1 MKLDPIVAD
10 ELKHYGVKGMK
21 WGVRKDRETKAQRQ
35 RSREERKT
43 QKRETKAKKF
53 EMKASEL
60 SKEINA
66 INKQLDG
73 LSRSS
78 KWNPMVQVTKANRKV
93 LKNQLIAERD
103 RALKDAE
110 RSRDGKLTS
119 TQRKVVAGA
128 VVTTAVVGAVGLT
141 IASDTGQL
149 NEAKLRVE
157 KILGN
162 KDSVFNKNPKYG
174 KAYNN
179 PEDILQNVVKDINP
193 NFKKAGGK
201 MNCRRCSFT
210 YELRRRGYDVEATT
224 SSIGSGQSASG
235 FLNAVSKDG
244 KRFNRLTSMSAPV
257 TQGKRVDALLP
268 GDNRKINIKQELI
281 RSSSNK
287 FGRISEE
294 DIATKITSQP
304 PGARGEIV
312 FNMKQF
318 AHSLSYENVNGKPI
332 MFDTQKGRM
341 YDLSG
346 KSSYMSFT
354 AKWGNP
360 RDVLISRLDNVDLDE
375 EFLARWS
382 TNRSR

>member
-1 MKLDPIVAD
+1 MKLDPIIAD

-21 WGVRKDRETKAQRQ
+21 WGVRKDRETKAQRR

-53 EMKASEL
+53 EMKASVF
-60 SKEINA
+60 SKEIEA
-66 INKQLDG
+66 IDKQLDG
-73 LSRSS
+73 LSRRS
-78 KWNPMVQVTKANRKV
+78 KWNPMVQATKADRKAV
-93 LKNQLIAERD
+93 KSQLIAERD

-110 RSRDGKLTS
+110 RSRNGKLTS

-128 VVTTAVVGAVGLT
+128 VITTAVVGAVGVS

-149 NEAKLRVE
+149 NAGKLRVQ
-157 KILGN
+157 KILGK
-162 KDSVFNKNPKYG
+162 KDSVFNKREEYG
-174 KAYNN
+174 KAYST

-193 NFKKAGGK
+193 NYKTAGGQ

-235 FLNAVSKDG
+235 FLNAVSKDN
-244 KRFNRLTSMSAPV
+244 KNFNRLTSMSSPV
-257 TQGKRVDALLP
+257 TQGKRVDALLD
-268 GDNRKINIKQELI
+268 GDKRKLNITQELI
-281 RSSSNK
+281 RSSSTK
-287 FGRISEE
+287 LGRIPEE
-294 DIATKITSQP
+294 DIAKRITSQP

-312 FNMKQF
+312 FNMKKF

-332 MFDTQKGRM
+332 MFDTQKGQM
-341 YDLSG
+341 YDLSD

-354 AKWGNP
+354 SKWGNP
-360 RDVLISRLDNVDLDE
+360 KEVLVSRLDNVDLDE

>member
-21 WGVRKDRETKAQRQ
+21 WGVRKDRETKAQRR

-53 EMKASEL
+53 EMKASAF
-60 SKEINA
+60 SKEIEA
-66 INKQLDG
+66 IDKQLDS
-73 LSRSS
+73 LSRLS
-78 KWNPMVQVTKANRKV
+78 KWNPMVQFAKADRKA
-93 LKNQLIAERD
+93 LRNQLIAERD

-110 RSRDGKLTS
+110 RSKNGKLTS

-128 VVTTAVVGAVGLT
+128 VITTAVVGAVGLT

-157 KILGN
+157 KMLG
-162 KDSVFNKNPKYG
+162 KKESVFNKRPEYAKDYSS
-174 KAYNN
+174 

-193 NFKKAGGK
+193 NYKTAGGQ

-224 SSIGSGQSASG
+224 SAIGSGQSASG

-244 KRFNRLTSMSAPV
+244 KRFNRLTSMSTPV
-257 TQGKRVDALLP
+257 TQGKRVNALLD
-268 GDNRKINIKQELI
+268 GDKRKSNIKQELI
-281 RSSSNK
+281 E
-287 FGRISEE
+287 GRISKISEM
-294 DIATKITSQP
+294 DIADRITKQP

-312 FNMKQF
+312 FNMKSF
-318 AHSLSYENVNGKPI
+318 AHSLAYENVNGKPV

-341 YDLSG
+341 YDLSD
-346 KSSYMSFT
+346 KSSYTKFVS
-354 AKWGNP
+354 KWGNP
-360 RDVLISRLDNVDLDE
+360 QEVLISRLDNVDLDE

>member
-21 WGVRKDRETKAQRQ
+21 WGVRNDRETKAQRR

-66 INKQLDG
+66 IDKQLAG
-73 LSRSS
+73 LSRSNQR
-78 KWNPMVQVTKANRKV
+78 NPMVQFAKADRKAI
-93 LKNQLIAERD
+93 KKQLIAERD

-110 RSRDGKLTS
+110 RSKNGKLTS

-149 NEAKLRVE
+149 NEAKLRVQ
-157 KILGN
+157 KLLGK
-162 KDSVFNKNPKYG
+162 KDSVFNKREEYG
-174 KAYNN
+174 KAYSN

-193 NFKKAGGK
+193 NYKTAGGK

-235 FLNAVSKDG
+235 FLNAVSKDS
-244 KRFNRLTSMSAPV
+244 KNFNRLTSMSLPV
-257 TQGKRVDALLP
+257 TRGKRVDALLD
-268 GDNRKINIKQELI
+268 GDKRKINIKQEVI
-281 RSSSNK
+281 RSSSNRL
-287 FGRISEE
+287 GRISDE
-294 DIATKITSQP
+294 DISKKIMSQP

-312 FNMKQF
+312 FNMNKF

-332 MFDTQKGRM
+332 MFDTQKGKM
-341 YDLSG
+341 YDLSD
-346 KSSYMSFT
+346 KSSYLSFT
-354 AKWGNP
+354 SKWGNP
-360 RDVLISRLDNVDLDE
+360 KEVLISRLDNVDLDE

>member
-1 MKLDPIVAD
+1 
-10 ELKHYGVKGMK
+10 MK

-53 EMKASEL
+53 EMKASVL
-60 SKEINA
+60 SKEIQA
-66 INKQLDG
+66 IDKQLEG

-78 KWNPMVQVTKANRKV
+78 KWNPMVQVTKADRKA

-110 RSRDGKLTS
+110 RSKNGKLTS

-162 KDSVFNKNPKYG
+162 KDSVFNKREEYG
-174 KAYNN
+174 KAYSN

-193 NFKKAGGK
+193 NYKTAGGK

-257 TQGKRVDALLP
+257 TQGKRVDALLG
-268 GDNRKINIKQELI
+268 GDKRKINIKQELI

-294 DIATKITSQP
+294 DISKKIMSQP

-312 FNMKQF
+312 FNMNKF

-332 MFDTQKGRM
+332 MFDTQKGQM
-341 YDLSG
+341 YDLSD
-346 KSSYMSFT
+346 KSSYLSFT
-354 AKWGNP
+354 SKWGNP
-360 RDVLISRLDNVDLDE
+360 KEVLVSRLDNVDLDE

>member
-10 ELKHYGVKGMK
+10 ELKHHGVKGMK
-21 WGVRKDRETKAQRQ
+21 WGVRKDRETKGQRQ
-35 RSREERKT
+35 RARQEHKT
-43 QKRETKAKKF
+43 QKREAKAKKF
-53 EMKASEL
+53 ELKASEL
-60 SKEINA
+60 SQEIKAIDTQLARLSNA
-66 INKQLDG
+66 K
-73 LSRSS
+73 R
-78 KWNPMVQVTKANRKV
+78 WNLGAQYLKSDYKAQQKDLTKR
-93 LKNQLIAERD
+93 RD
-103 RALKDAE
+103 LAIKDAE
-110 RSRDGKLTS
+110 RSRNGKLTS

-128 VVTTAVVGAVGLT
+128 VITTAVVGAVGLT
-141 IASDTGQL
+141 IAKDTGQL

-157 KILGN
+157 KMLGK
-162 KDSVFNKNPKYG
+162 KDSVFNKREEYG
-174 KAYNN
+174 KAYSN

-193 NFKKAGGK
+193 NYKTAGGK

-224 SSIGSGQSASG
+224 SPIGSGQSASG

-244 KRFNRLTSMSAPV
+244 KRFNRLTSMSTPV

-268 GDNRKINIKQELI
+268 GDKRKINIKQELI

-294 DIATKITSQP
+294 DIAKRITSQP

-332 MFDTQKGRM
+332 MFDTQKGKM
-341 YDLSG
+341 YDLSD

-354 AKWGNP
+354 SKWGNP
-360 RDVLISRLDNVDLDE
+360 RDVLVSRLDNVDLDE

>member
-21 WGVRKDRETKAQRQ
+21 WGVRKDRETKAQRR

-53 EMKASEL
+53 EMKASAF
-60 SKEINA
+60 SKEIEA
-66 INKQLDG
+66 IDKQLDS
-73 LSRSS
+73 LSRLS
-78 KWNPMVQVTKANRKV
+78 KWNPMVQFAKADRKA
-93 LKNQLIAERD
+93 LRNQLIAERD

-110 RSRDGKLTS
+110 RSKNGKLTS

-128 VVTTAVVGAVGLT
+128 VITTAVVGAVGLT

-157 KILGN
+157 KMLGK
-162 KDSVFNKNPKYG
+162 KDSVFNKKSEYA
-174 KAYNN
+174 KAYSN

-193 NFKKAGGK
+193 NYKTAGGQ

-224 SSIGSGQSASG
+224 SAIGSGQSASG

-244 KRFNRLTSMSAPV
+244 KRFNRLTSMSTPV
-257 TQGKRVDALLP
+257 TQGKRVNALLD
-268 GDNRKINIKQELI
+268 GDKRKSNIKQELI
-281 RSSSNK
+281 E
-287 FGRISEE
+287 GRISKISEM
-294 DIATKITSQP
+294 DIADRITKQP

-312 FNMKQF
+312 FNMKSF
-318 AHSLSYENVNGKPI
+318 AHSLSYENVNGKPV

-341 YDLSG
+341 YDLSD
-346 KSSYMSFT
+346 KSSYMKFVS
-354 AKWGNP
+354 KWGNP
-360 RDVLISRLDNVDLDE
+360 QEVLISRLDNVDLDE

>member
-10 ELKHYGVKGMK
+10 ELKHHGVKGMK
-21 WGVRKDRETKAQRQ
+21 WGVRKDRETKAQRR

-43 QKRETKAKKF
+43 QKRETKSKKF
-53 EMKASEL
+53 ELKASEL

-66 INKQLDG
+66 IDKQLDG
-73 LSRSS
+73 LSRRS
-78 KWNPMVQVTKANRKV
+78 KWNPMVQATKADRKAI
-93 LKNQLIAERD
+93 KKQLIAERD

-110 RSRDGKLTS
+110 RSKNGKLTS

-244 KRFNRLTSMSAPV
+244 KRFNRLTSMSLPV
-257 TQGKRVDALLP
+257 TRGKRVNALLD
-268 GDNRKINIKQELI
+268 GDKRKINIKQELI
-281 RSSSNK
+281 E
-287 FGRISEE
+287 GRISKISEM
-294 DIATKITSQP
+294 DIADRITKQP

-312 FNMKQF
+312 FNMKAF

-341 YDLSG
+341 YDLSD
-346 KSSYMSFT
+346 KSSYMKFVS
-354 AKWGNP
+354 KWGNP
-360 RDVLISRLDNVDLDE
+360 QEVLISRLDNVDLDE

>member
-21 WGVRKDRETKAQRQ
+21 WGVRKDRETKAQRR

-53 EMKASEL
+53 EMKASAF
-60 SKEINA
+60 SKEIEA
-66 INKQLDG
+66 IDKQLDS
-73 LSRSS
+73 LSRLS
-78 KWNPMVQVTKANRKV
+78 KWNPMVQFAKADRKA
-93 LKNQLIAERD
+93 LRNQLIAERD

-110 RSRDGKLTS
+110 RSKNGKLTS

-128 VVTTAVVGAVGLT
+128 VITTAVVGAVGLT

-157 KILGN
+157 KILGK
-162 KDSVFNKNPKYG
+162 KDSVFNKKPEYA
-174 KAYNN
+174 KAYSN

-193 NFKKAGGK
+193 NYKTAGGQ

-244 KRFNRLTSMSAPV
+244 KRFNRLTSMSTPV
-257 TQGKRVDALLP
+257 TQGKRVNALLD
-268 GDNRKINIKQELI
+268 GDKRKSNIKQELI
-281 RSSSNK
+281 E
-287 FGRISEE
+287 GRISKISEM
-294 DIATKITSQP
+294 DIADRITKQP

-312 FNMKQF
+312 FNMKSF
-318 AHSLSYENVNGKPI
+318 AHSLAYENVNGKPV

-341 YDLSG
+341 YDLSD
-346 KSSYMSFT
+346 KSSYMKFVS
-354 AKWGNP
+354 KWGNP
-360 RDVLISRLDNVDLDE
+360 QEVLISRLDNVDLDE

>member
-10 ELKHYGVKGMK
+10 ELKHHGVKGMK
-21 WGVRKDRETKAQRQ
+21 WGVRKDRETKAQRR

-43 QKRETKAKKF
+43 QKRETKSKKF
-53 EMKASEL
+53 ELKASEL

-66 INKQLDG
+66 IDKQLDG
-73 LSRSS
+73 LSRRS
-78 KWNPMVQVTKANRKV
+78 KWNPMVQATKADRKAI
-93 LKNQLIAERD
+93 KKQLIAERD

-110 RSRDGKLTS
+110 RSKNGKLTS

-193 NFKKAGGK
+193 NFKKAGGQ

-244 KRFNRLTSMSAPV
+244 KRFNRLTSMSLPV
-257 TQGKRVDALLP
+257 TRGKRVNALLD
-268 GDNRKINIKQELI
+268 GDKRKIIIKQELI
-281 RSSSNK
+281 D
-287 FGRISEE
+287 GRISKISEM
-294 DIATKITSQP
+294 DIADRITKQP

-312 FNMKQF
+312 FNMKAF

-341 YDLSG
+341 YDLSD
-346 KSSYMSFT
+346 KSSYMKFVS
-354 AKWGNP
+354 KWGNP
-360 RDVLISRLDNVDLDE
+360 QEVLISRLDNVDLDE

>member
-21 WGVRKDRETKAQRQ
+21 WGVRKDRETKAQR
-35 RSREERKT
+35 RRTREERKT
-43 QKRETKAKKF
+43 QKRETKSKKF
-53 EMKASEL
+53 ELKASEL

-66 INKQLDG
+66 IDKQLDG
-73 LSRSS
+73 LSRRS
-78 KWNPMVQVTKANRKV
+78 KWNPMVQVTKADRKAI
-93 LKNQLIAERD
+93 KKQLIAERD

-110 RSRDGKLTS
+110 RSKNGKLTS

-193 NFKKAGGK
+193 NYKTAGGK

-210 YELRRRGYDVEATT
+210 YELRRRGYDVEATA
-224 SSIGSGQSASG
+224 SPVGSGQSASG

-244 KRFNRLTSMSAPV
+244 KRFNRLTSMSTPV
-257 TQGKRVDALLP
+257 TQGKRVDALLD
-268 GDNRKINIKQELI
+268 GDKRKINIKQELI
-281 RSSSNK
+281 RSSNSL
-287 FGRISEE
+287 GRISEE
-294 DIATKITSQP
+294 DISKKIMSQP

-312 FNMKQF
+312 FNMNKF

-332 MFDTQKGRM
+332 MFDTQKGKM
-341 YDLSG
+341 YDLSD

-354 AKWGNP
+354 SKWGNP
-360 RDVLISRLDNVDLDE
+360 KEVLVSRLDNVDLDE